1 MLCRHLLYIVGATD
15 LLLSQHQ
22 LLHSYNPPS
31 SSYGSSAY
39 NVGGNGYYSGGS
51 NQILYPGYVDD
62 VQLLIRKAPPSIRIK
77 ESDVLDVA

>member
-1 MLCRHLLYIVGATD
+1 MLCRINESTVQVIFFNFNQLLY
-15 LLLSQHQ
+15 
-22 LLHSYNPPS
+22 SYNPPS